1 MRCNIEEHNFRQL
14 KSPSFIQKSEVDKTF
29 FVESTRVSV
38 WMRCK
43 MKGQKLLRRQPDFLQ
58 LITPTFIQIA
68 VVDKTFFVE
77 SAPSFC
83 LNVV

>member
-1 MRCNIEEHNFRQL
+1 
-14 KSPSFIQKSEVDKTF
+14 
-29 FVESTRVSV
+29 
-38 WMRCK
+38 

-77 SAPSFC
+77 STPCFC
-83 LNVV
+83 LNEVQHRGTVISRAEHTGAEHTPTFIQNPEVDKTIFVGTTRVFV